1 MGRRRNGPPRG
12 GRPTKSKPCVF
23 CKEDVA
29 YVDYKDYNLLRR
41 FISDR
46 GKVRARRV
54 TGLCP
59 QHQREA
65 ASAIKRARE
74 MALAALR
81 GGEVEALQVILN
93 QDVEKIGQRGDIVD
107 VSRGY
112 VRNFLVPRGLA
123 EVATPG
129 KLEEARRTME
139 ETEER
144 DRRLAERA
152 EEIAGILNK
161 SVITIE
167 ARTGED
173 ERLFG
178 SVTAANITDAVEK
191 ARGIR
196 LDRRR
201 IRLDEPIKALGTHQV
216 PIQVHG
222 DVEASVK
229 VIVVPKL

>member
-1 MGRRRNGPPRG
+1 M
-12 GRPTKSKPCVF
+12 
-23 CKEDVA
+23 
-29 YVDYKDYNLLRR
+29 
-41 FISDR
+41 
-46 GKVRARRV
+46 
-54 TGLCP
+54 
-59 QHQREA
+59 
-65 ASAIKRARE
+65 
-74 MALAALR
+74 
-81 GGEVEALQVILN
+81 QVILT
-93 QDVEKIGQRGDIVD
+93 QDVEKIGQRGDIVE
-107 VSRGY
+107 VRRGY

-129 KLEEARRTME
+129 KLEEARRSME
-139 ETEER
+139 ESEER

-178 SVTAANITDAVEK
+178 SITAANIADAIEK
-191 ARGIR
+191 VRGIH

-201 IRLDEPIKALGTHQV
+201 IRLADPIRALGTHQV

>member
-1 MGRRRNGPPRG
+1 M
-12 GRPTKSKPCVF
+12 
-23 CKEDVA
+23 
-29 YVDYKDYNLLRR
+29 
-41 FISDR
+41 
-46 GKVRARRV
+46 
-54 TGLCP
+54 
-59 QHQREA
+59 
-65 ASAIKRARE
+65 
-74 MALAALR
+74 
-81 GGEVEALQVILN
+81 QVILM
-93 QDVEKIGQRGDIVD
+93 QDVDKIGQRGDIVD

-129 KLEEARRTME
+129 KMEEARREME

-152 EEIAGILNK
+152 EEVAATLNK

-178 SVTAANITDAVEK
+178 SVTAANIARAIEQ
-191 ARGIR
+191 ARGVR

-201 IRLDEPIKALGTHQV
+201 IRLSEPIKSLGTHQV
-216 PIQVHG
+216 PVQVHG
-222 DVEASVK
+222 DVEANVK
-229 VIVVPKL
+229 VIVVPRL

>member
-1 MGRRRNGPPRG
+1 M
-12 GRPTKSKPCVF
+12 
-23 CKEDVA
+23 
-29 YVDYKDYNLLRR
+29 
-41 FISDR
+41 
-46 GKVRARRV
+46 
-54 TGLCP
+54 
-59 QHQREA
+59 
-65 ASAIKRARE
+65 
-74 MALAALR
+74 
-81 GGEVEALQVILN
+81 QVILK

-123 EVATPG
+123 EIATPSR
-129 KLEEARRTME
+129 LEEARREMAE
-139 ETEER
+139 AEER
-144 DRRLAERA
+144 EQRIAERA
-152 EEIAGILNK
+152 SEVAETLNK

-178 SVTAANITDAVEK
+178 SVAAANIVSAIER
-191 ARGIR
+191 ARSIR

-201 IRLDEPIKALGTHQV
+201 VKLEEPIKSLGTHQV

-222 DVEASVK
+222 DIEASVK

>member
-1 MGRRRNGPPRG
+1 M
-12 GRPTKSKPCVF
+12 
-23 CKEDVA
+23 
-29 YVDYKDYNLLRR
+29 
-41 FISDR
+41 
-46 GKVRARRV
+46 
-54 TGLCP
+54 
-59 QHQREA
+59 
-65 ASAIKRARE
+65 
-74 MALAALR
+74 
-81 GGEVEALQVILN
+81 QVILKS
-93 QDVEKIGQRGDIVD
+93 DVEKIGQRGDIVD

-123 EVATPG
+123 EVATPS

-139 ETEER
+139 ESEER

-152 EEIAGILNK
+152 GEIAGVLNK

-178 SVTAANITDAVEK
+178 SVTAANIADAVEK

-201 IRLDEPIKALGTHQV
+201 IRLDDPIKVLGTHQV
-216 PIQVHG
+216 PVQVHG
-222 DVEASVK
+222 ETEASVK

>member
-1 MGRRRNGPPRG
+1 
-12 GRPTKSKPCVF
+12 V
-23 CKEDVA
+23 
-29 YVDYKDYNLLRR
+29 
-41 FISDR
+41 
-46 GKVRARRV
+46 
-54 TGLCP
+54 
-59 QHQREA
+59 
-65 ASAIKRARE
+65 
-74 MALAALR
+74 
-81 GGEVEALQVILN
+81 QVILN

-129 KLEEARRTME
+129 KLEEARRRME
-139 ETEER
+139 ESE
-144 DRRLAERA
+144 ERA
-152 EEIAGILNK
+152 EEISGILNK

-178 SVTAANITDAVEK
+178 SVTAANIADAVER

-201 IRLDEPIKALGTHQV
+201 ISLEEPIKALGTHQV

-222 DVEASVK
+222 EVEASVK

>member
-1 MGRRRNGPPRG
+1 M
-12 GRPTKSKPCVF
+12 
-23 CKEDVA
+23 
-29 YVDYKDYNLLRR
+29 
-41 FISDR
+41 
-46 GKVRARRV
+46 
-54 TGLCP
+54 
-59 QHQREA
+59 
-65 ASAIKRARE
+65 
-74 MALAALR
+74 
-81 GGEVEALQVILN
+81 QVILK
-93 QDVEKIGQRGDIVD
+93 QDVDKIGQRGEIVD

-123 EVATPG
+123 EVATAT
-129 KLEEARRTME
+129 KMEEARRE
-139 ETEER
+139 IQEAEDR
-144 DRRLAERA
+144 DRRMAERA
-152 EEIAGILNK
+152 GEVAATLNK

-173 ERLFG
+173 ERIFG
-178 SVTAANITDAVEK
+178 SITPANIASAIER

-201 IRLDEPIKALGTHQV
+201 VRLEEPIRTLGTHQV